1 MQDGNII
8 TLDTLLAAIA
18 MIASWLLIIYVV
30 VTFAATVRHHG
41 LQPAIMRLFSFR
53 VLVPLLLV
61 IGLHL
66 LSAALVFVLPQQTA
80 VIVSVVSAGG
90 VGPEPMR
97 AGLHW
102 IFPFLESEVY
112 YPIYWQTYTMSGKP
126 TEGAQLGDDSIRART
141 SDGQEVRLDCSL
153 IFRIDP
159 DQVVAV
165 HIDWQNRYIED
176 LIRPVVRSLVR
187 TQVSQFTVREVNSSA
202 RRNLEVTLDRILR
215 EGFGAKGFI
224 LDQFLLRDI
233 TFTPEYA
240 LAVEHKQV
248 AFEGEGQKTHEAAQI
263 RNLAKGRAEA
273 IAIEAQAQAKAIELF
288 AEALKR
294 NPNMLTYQYIEKLSP
309 NIRAML
315 VPNNAPLIL
324 PLPNMEEQGAT
335 KPPPS
340 SPGLANSD
348 TSPRPSQEMRRGTT
362 WMDPFGVRPEGGPA
376 AQ

>member
-1 MQDGNII
+1 
-8 TLDTLLAAIA
+8 
-18 MIASWLLIIYVV
+18 V
-30 VTFAATVRHHG
+30 
-41 LQPAIMRLFSFR
+41 
-53 VLVPLLLV
+53 
-61 IGLHL
+61 
-66 LSAALVFVLPQQTA
+66 A
-80 VIVSVVSAGG
+80 VIVSVVSPGG
-90 VGPEPMR
+90 IRPEPMR

-102 IFPFLESEVY
+102 IFPFLEREVF
-112 YPIYWQTYTMSGKP
+112 YPISWQTYTMSGKP
-126 TEGAQLGDDSIRART
+126 TEGALLGDDSIRART

-159 DQVVAV
+159 DQAVTV

-176 LIRPVVRSLVR
+176 LIRPVVRGLVR

-202 RRNLEVTLDRILR
+202 RRDLEVTLDRLLR

-248 AFEGEGQKTHEAAQI
+248 ALEGEEQKTHEAAQI

-273 IAIEAQAQAKAIELF
+273 IEIEALAQAKAIELF

-294 NPNMLTYQYIEKLSP
+294 NPNVLTYQYIEKLSP

-335 KPPPS
+335 QPPS
-340 SPGLANSD
+340 ASPGLANSA
-348 TSPRPSQEMRRGTT
+348 PAPQPSQEMRFGTT
-362 WMDPFGVRPEGGPA
+362 WMNPFNVRPEGGPA